1 MTLYDNIPSKSHN
14 IKKCFIKKLW
24 HRCFPVNF
32 AKIFKNIF
40 LQNTSER
47 VLLRVL
53 KLLKCLVFLK
63 TTECDNITIT
73 FTHQDVRPLEIED
86 KVNLTLLINK

>member
-1 MTLYDNIPSKSHN
+1 MTLYDNVPSKSHN

-40 LQNTSER
+40 FAEHLWTSASASLEVVKVFSIFENHR
-47 VLLRVL
+47 VW
-53 KLLKCLVFLK
+53 
-63 TTECDNITIT
+63 
-73 FTHQDVRPLEIED
+73 
-86 KVNLTLLINK
+86 

>member
-40 LQNTSER
+40 FAEHL
-47 VLLRVL
+47 
-53 KLLKCLVFLK
+53 
-63 TTECDNITIT
+63 
-73 FTHQDVRPLEIED
+73 
-86 KVNLTLLINK
+86 